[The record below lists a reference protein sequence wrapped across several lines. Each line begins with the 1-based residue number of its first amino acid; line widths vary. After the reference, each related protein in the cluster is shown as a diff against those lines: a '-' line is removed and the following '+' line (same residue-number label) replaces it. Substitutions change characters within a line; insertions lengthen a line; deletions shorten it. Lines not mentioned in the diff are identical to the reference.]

1 MGRRL
6 LSHHHKVMTNRSNRM
21 GRRTSSGPRVPG
33 SLLLLSALLVGT
45 HWVDVLQARTR
56 EQQRGI
62 HIRLEEWDVYRSGYD
77 SSVYSTQK
85 PPHAQDPV
93 EVILMIMLQVG
104 PYRMALVEM

>member
-1 MGRRL
+1 
-6 LSHHHKVMTNRSNRM
+6 M

-33 SLLLLSALLVGT
+33 SLLPLSDLLVGT
-45 HWVDVLQARTR
+45 HSVNVLQARTR
-56 EQQRGI
+56 KQQRRI
-62 HIRLEEWDVYRSGYD
+62 HICLEEWDVYRSGYD

-104 PYRMALVEM
+104 THRMALIEM